1 MKPKILHKHRPY
13 ELKITQEGKQII
25 VETLT
30 DLKNKK
36 NECIRPIKSP

>member
-1 MKPKILHKHRPY
+1 MKTKTLHLHSPN
-13 ELKITQEGKQII
+13 ELKITQVGKQII

-36 NECIRPIKSP
+36 

>member
-1 MKPKILHKHRPY
+1 MKTKILHLHKPY
-13 ELKITQEGKQII
+13 ELKITQVGKQII

-36 NECIRPIKSP
+36 

>member
-1 MKPKILHKHRPY
+1 MKTKILHLHRPY
-13 ELKITQEGKQII
+13 ELRITQIGKRII

-36 NECIRPIKSP
+36 